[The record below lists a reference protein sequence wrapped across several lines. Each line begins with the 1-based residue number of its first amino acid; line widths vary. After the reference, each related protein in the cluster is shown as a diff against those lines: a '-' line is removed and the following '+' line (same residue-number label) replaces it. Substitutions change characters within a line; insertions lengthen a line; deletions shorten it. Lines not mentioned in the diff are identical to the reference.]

1 MKCPS
6 CGSEVRETDRFCNA
20 CGVRVAAAGDDDA
33 AASDDDA
40 AASDDATSVMAA
52 SPVSGEGTAHE
63 SGANDEPEPD
73 SEPEDGDGSSSD
85 APTASEPFPAPT
97 GLRAAAAPGA
107 ASTARPPL
115 SDRPVTRQLA
125 HMAGDPTPPP
135 APVTSSSSEAAPAA
149 HAETRPN
156 APVGDESAATT
167 RHHQP
172 DAARTTTMGSVGAG
186 GSSAP
191 PTSRTGAVGST
202 GQVPAAYTPM
212 RAAVRDDAAP
222 TFTLGVLVFI
232 AIGAAGLAAATTIT
246 DLVSVDTTSGTP
258 TFDDGTWK
266 LNDLGTNN
274 TVAALIAA
282 TLLLV
287 CGILACWRSRLA
299 AGLAGGAGLALAGW
313 AALIV
318 GLAEVPL
325 ARASTAITNDPTG
338 TLAGELTRHIG
349 YWVVIAAGLAG
360 ILAFLASLVLLPRAP
375 SERALNPWIAAL
387 GAAATLVAV
396 AGPLL
401 PERSAQLEDNWTS
414 PVGTDLPMLF
424 FAGRAGQLWALALC
438 GVVGFLV
445 VRRYGLGMALGGF
458 SIVAWLTVTSLLE
471 LSSAPIGP
479 AAANPGADNFP
490 VAVPAEGNDLLPH
503 AATVGGVTIALVCA
517 LIALIQVAV
526 SASRDRRDRRTP

>member
-6 CGSEVRETDRFCNA
+6 CGCEARETDRFCNA
-20 CGVRVAAAGDDDA
+20 CGARVAAASSDDTA
-33 AASDDDA
+33 AGDDDA

-85 APTASEPFPAPT
+85 APAASEPLPAPT
-97 GLRAAAAPGA
+97 GSPAAAAPAA
-107 ASTARPPL
+107 ASTPRPPL

-125 HMAGDPTPPP
+125 QMAGDPTPPP
-135 APVTSSSSEAAPAA
+135 TPVASTSTSSEAAPAA

-167 RHHQP
+167 RQHQP

-191 PTSRTGAVGST
+191 PTSRTGVVGST

-222 TFTLGVLVFI
+222 AFTLGVLVFI

-246 DLVSVDTTSGTP
+246 DLVSVETTSGTAAFP
-258 TFDDGTWK
+258 VGTWK

-325 ARASTAITNDPTG
+325 AGASTAITNDPTG
-338 TLAGELTRHIG
+338 TLAGELTRDIG
-349 YWVVIAAGLAG
+349 YWVVIAAGGAG
-360 ILAFLASLVLLPRAP
+360 ILAFLASLVLLRRAP
-375 SERALNPWIAAL
+375 AERGLNPWVAAL

-414 PVGTDLPMLF
+414 PVGTDLPTLF
-424 FAGRAGQLWALALC
+424 FAGRAGQLGALALC

-445 VRRYGLGMALGGF
+445 VRRYGLGMAIGGF

-490 VAVPAEGNDLLPH
+490 IAVPAEGNDLLPH

-526 SASRDRRDRRTP
+526 SASRDRRSP